1 LIISLGQLAVIKKN
15 IRRTLSLARR
25 SFLLT
30 GALFIVGFHNA
41 PQNSERP
48 IPTIPTLEKNQND
61 LLNLFLKEDSSS
73 CVLPFNRVGNLILVK
88 AKVDS
93 TEGNFILDT
102 GSPYLVLNI
111 VYFRNYATTVASN
124 EHQTSVSGSAS
135 LVERATI
142 KEFSFGSLNYYWEKA
157 DMIDLGHIENSKGI
171 KILGLIGLNLLDR
184 CEIIIDNT
192 QNLIYI
198 HKIGKKESKTYK
210 SAQLADGSSFVTMP
224 IMIENQKI
232 VVKTEMAGKK
242 LQFVLDSG
250 AETNILDS
258 RLSEKVF
265 EYVDITGRTNVRGTD
280 NTIIEALLGNLKGMK
295 MGTQNMENLPVLI
308 TNLEKTCFS
317 DASCANG
324 VLGLDFLPLQKIGFN
339 FVTRKMYLW
348 K

>member
-15 IRRTLSLARR
+15 IRSALFFVRR

-30 GALFIVGFHNA
+30 GVLFIFGFHHA
-41 PQNSERP
+41 PGNLEKP
-48 IPTIPTLEKNQND
+48 LPTIPALGKKQID
-61 LLNLFLKEDSSS
+61 LLNLLLKEDSSS

-111 VYFRNYATTVASN
+111 VYFRNYATAVASD
-124 EHQTSVSGSAS
+124 EQQTSVSGSAS
-135 LVERATI
+135 LVERATV
-142 KEFSFGSLNYYWEKA
+142 KQFSFGSFNYYWEKA
-157 DMIDLGHIENSKGI
+157 DMIDMGHIENSKGV
-171 KILGLIGLNLLDR
+171 KILGLIGLSLLDR

-192 QNLIYI
+192 QSLIYI
-198 HKIGKKESKTYK
+198 HKIGRKESKTYK
-210 SAQLADGSSFVTMP
+210 SVQLTDGSSYITMP
-224 IMIENQKI
+224 IMIDDQKI
-232 VVKTEMAGKK
+232 IVKTEIAGKK

-250 AETNILDS
+250 SETSILDS

-265 EYVDITGRTNVRGTD
+265 EQVDITGRTNVRGTD
-280 NTIIEALLGNLKGMK
+280 NTILEALLGNLKGMK
-295 MGTQNMENLPVLI
+295 MGNQSMESLPVMI
-308 TNLEKTCFS
+308 TNLERTCFS

-324 VLGLDFLPLQKIGFN
+324 VLSLDFLPLKKIGFN

-348 K
+348 R